1 MKKTSVLSVNHY
13 LAINEKN
20 IEIRKRVEDSW
31 KTLSEIIFYSIVILS
46 IPFFIYNLQESRLYY
61 YSYIALLAIFLVS
74 NIILL
79 SIKEKTD
86 KLILKNE
93 G

>member
-1 MKKTSVLSVNHY
+1 MKKVSLLSVNYY

-20 IEIRKRVEDSW
+20 IEIRERVEDSW

-61 YSYIALLAIFLVS
+61 YVYIALLAVFLVS
-74 NIILL
+74 NMILL

-86 KLILKNE
+86 KLILRK
-93 G
+93 

>member
-1 MKKTSVLSVNHY
+1 VKKTSILSVNHY

-61 YSYIALLAIFLVS
+61 YIYIALLAVFLVS
-74 NIILL
+74 NIVLL

-86 KLILKNE
+86 KLILKK
-93 G
+93 

>member
-1 MKKTSVLSVNHY
+1 MKKTSILSANYY

-61 YSYIALLAIFLVS
+61 YSYIALLAVFLVS

-86 KLILKNE
+86 KLILKK
-93 G
+93 

>member
-1 MKKTSVLSVNHY
+1 MKNDSILTVNHY

-31 KTLSEIIFYSIVILS
+31 RTLSEIIFYSIVILS
-46 IPFFIYNLQESRLYY
+46 IPFFVYNLQESRLYY
-61 YSYIALLAIFLVS
+61 YVYIALLAIFLVS
-74 NIILL
+74 NMILL

-86 KLILKNE
+86 KLIFKK
-93 G
+93 

>member
-1 MKKTSVLSVNHY
+1 MKKTSILSANYY

-86 KLILKNE
+86 KLILKK
-93 G
+93 

>member
-61 YSYIALLAIFLVS
+61 YIYIALLAVFLVS
-74 NIILL
+74 NIVLL

-86 KLILKNE
+86 KLILKK
-93 G
+93 

>member
-1 MKKTSVLSVNHY
+1 VKKTSVLSVNHY

-61 YSYIALLAIFLVS
+61 YSYIALLAVFLVS
-74 NIILL
+74 NIVLL

-86 KLILKNE
+86 KLILKK
-93 G
+93 

>member
-1 MKKTSVLSVNHY
+1 MKKTSILSANYY

-61 YSYIALLAIFLVS
+61 YIYIALLAVFLVS
-74 NIILL
+74 NIVLL

-86 KLILKNE
+86 KLILKK
-93 G
+93 